1 MQTQNISSIH
11 HQDTLSGV
19 GPNYVLVNGYTHKSA
34 FFSFDLPP
42 PSQPLSFSLRLTLK
56 GKHGSKSFS
65 FRVKPIFVF
74 CLFVC
79 CFLIYFFGG
88 WRGLGG
94 KREVVAQRKK
104 QGDRESQELS
114 LYERMK
120 ALNRLDECKKRIIAF

>member
-65 FRVKPIFVF
+65 FRVKPIVF

-79 CFLIYFFGG
+79 CFLIYLFFWGVE
-88 WRGLGG
+88 GLG
-94 KREVVAQRKK
+94 REERGGRPEKKTGRQRVTRVVALRKNEGIE
-104 QGDRESQELS
+104 QAR
-114 LYERMK
+114 RM
-120 ALNRLDECKKRIIAF
+120 

>member
-11 HQDTLSGV
+11 HQDTLSEV

-65 FRVKPIFVF
+65 FRVKPIVF
-74 CLFVC
+74 LFVC
-79 CFLIYFFGG
+79 LLLSYLFIFLGG
-88 WRGLGG
+88 GG